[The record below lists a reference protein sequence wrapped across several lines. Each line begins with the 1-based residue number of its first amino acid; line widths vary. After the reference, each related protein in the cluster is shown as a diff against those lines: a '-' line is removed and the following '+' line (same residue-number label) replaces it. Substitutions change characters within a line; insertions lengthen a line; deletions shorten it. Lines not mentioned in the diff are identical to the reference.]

1 MPEEKK
7 SAEAPCY
14 YPGVA
19 LDKKEKAAILF
30 RAISTLP
37 GKQKVAITLIKVQ
50 GMNYEEASAIMNQ
63 NIKAIES
70 LISRAKQNLQKQLQN
85 NIL

>member
-7 SAEAPCY
+7 SSDASFY
-14 YPGVA
+14 HPGVA

-30 RAISTLP
+30 RAINALP
-37 GKQKVAITLIKVQ
+37 EKQKVAITLIKVQ
-50 GMNYEEASAIMNQ
+50 GMNYEEASGVMNQ
-63 NIKAIES
+63 SIKAIES
-70 LISRAKQNLQKQLQN
+70 LISRAKQNLQKQLQS